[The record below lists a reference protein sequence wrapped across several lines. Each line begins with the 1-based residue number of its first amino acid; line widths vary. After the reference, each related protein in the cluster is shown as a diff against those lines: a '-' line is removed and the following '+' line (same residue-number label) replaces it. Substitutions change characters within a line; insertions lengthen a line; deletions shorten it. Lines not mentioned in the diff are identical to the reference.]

1 MDAFAIYPSTVA
13 KGASSFSV
21 VTMQSVGG
29 AYNASELMY
38 AYKANNTSSSNPI
51 SLQFKHCL
59 SKIVVKV
66 VNADGSP
73 CYELDGYDVEIEGLC
88 VTGGLSFANNSISVV
103 DDSET
108 GETVIELG
116 SYDGNYGVTAIV
128 IPQLFTPADYIFL
141 KTMIY
146 LMNTDHQNLLI

>member
-73 CYELDGYDVEIEGLC
+73 CYELDGYDVEIDNMCIKGDL
-88 VTGGLSFANNSISVV
+88 TFTNNAISVV
-103 DDSET
+103 D
-108 GETVIELG
+108 EL
-116 SYDGNYGVTAIV
+116 
-128 IPQLFTPADYIFL
+128 
-141 KTMIY
+141 
-146 LMNTDHQNLLI
+146 